1 MTQYLGNGPLVSYG
15 GSHQRSDE
23 READRGWFQFDYV
36 LDLAEGTE
44 KEIHRHRLISYCRNV
59 ELNRHLG

>member
-1 MTQYLGNGPLVSYG
+1 MTQYLGNDPLVSYG

-44 KEIHRHRLISYCRNV
+44 KKYTII
-59 ELNRHLG
+59 G